1 MRNEDRLIKLLS
13 RRHFLELSGLT
24 LGAFSIG
31 GASCAALGRQ
41 GGTSAAETVNAME
54 PIAPVSVTTPSGI
67 KVHGVQTGWI
77 CIKSNHYRMRGP
89 ESLKELNIL
98 TDTRWAEPKP
108 ILSWV
113 IEHPEGLIVIDSSER
128 AGARDLQTYLACA
141 DAGSRYFI
149 TRNFRVNVEPESE
162 LGPQLVKL
170 GLSPV
175 DVRWCVQTHLHF
187 DHANGFD
194 LLPQADVLVARAE
207 LEGHRAVPNG
217 AVFCKY
223 PSDFNPLA
231 LDYLHPYKGFSGHY
245 PVTAAG
251 DVVIVPTPGHSY
263 GHQSVLLEGDN
274 QTLFFAGDVTYD
286 ERQLLEGE
294 VSGINVGVDATKASM
309 RAARAYLT
317 ATPSVYLPSH
327 DPKSS
332 DRLRHLQVTNVEESH
347 VKS

>member
-1 MRNEDRLIKLLS
+1 MPLS
-13 RRHFLELSGLT
+13 RRRFLELSGLT

-31 GASCAALGRQ
+31 GVGCAALGSQ
-41 GGTSAAETVNAME
+41 GGTDAAEAVELAE
-54 PIAPVSVTTPSGI
+54 PVASVSVTTRSGI
-67 KVHGVQTGWI
+67 RIHGVQTGWI
-77 CIKSNHYRMRGP
+77 SIKSNHYHMRGP

-98 TDTRWAEPKP
+98 LDTRWTEPKP

-113 IEHPEGLIVIDSSER
+113 IEHPEGLIVIDSGER
-128 AGARDLQTYLACA
+128 AGARDLATYLACA

-149 TRNFRVNVEPESE
+149 TRNFRVNVAPESE

-170 GLSPV
+170 GLSPAN
-175 DVRWCVQTHLHF
+175 VRWCVQTHLHF

-194 LLPQADVLVARAE
+194 FLPNAAVLVARTE
-207 LEGHRAVPNG
+207 LEGHRTTPNG

-223 PSDFNPLA
+223 PSDFDPLA
-231 LDYLHPYKGFSGHY
+231 LDYLQTYKGFSGHY
-245 PVTAAG
+245 PLTEAG
-251 DVVIVPTPGHSY
+251 DVVVVPTPGHSY
-263 GHQSVLLEGDN
+263 GHQSVLLEGGD

-309 RAARAYLT
+309 AATRAYLA

-327 DPKSS
+327 DPQSLQ
-332 DRLRHLQVTNVEESH
+332 RLQRLQTTEIKESH
-347 VKS
+347 VDS